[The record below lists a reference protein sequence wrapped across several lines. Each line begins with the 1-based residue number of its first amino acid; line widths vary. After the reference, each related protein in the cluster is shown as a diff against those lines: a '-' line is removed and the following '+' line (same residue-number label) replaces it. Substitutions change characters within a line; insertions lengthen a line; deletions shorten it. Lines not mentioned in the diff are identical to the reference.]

1 VAFRA
6 GFATFCVYLLILVSR
21 PAGAQSIVSE
31 QEADA
36 NPLAIEE
43 GMSAQFAVER
53 VGLVDLEGVLR
64 ASSGTSRVRALL
76 DEQRLLFQA
85 EFSEREAVL
94 QLTER
99 ELLDIRSTISEDEF
113 ALRLSAFED
122 EVAQIQREIQYRRE
136 SLDLAFQDAQAKLRS
151 LALDI
156 ITEIAREQRLD
167 LILKQ
172 DSAVVFR
179 PGLNISDELLRR
191 LDERT
196 KDARIEIEIDYDVS
210 DSAGGDQ

>member
-1 VAFRA
+1 
-6 GFATFCVYLLILVSR
+6 
-21 PAGAQSIVSE
+21 
-31 QEADA
+31 
-36 NPLAIEE
+36 
-43 GMSAQFAVER
+43 M
-53 VGLVDLEGVLR
+53 
-64 ASSGTSRVRALL
+64 RALL

-94 QLTER
+94 QSTER
-99 ELLDIRSTISEDEF
+99 ELLEIRSTLSEEEF
-113 ALRLSAFED
+113 ARRLSTFED

-136 SLDLAFQDAQAKLRS
+136 ALDLAFQDAQAKLRS

-167 LILKQ
+167 LIIKQ

-179 PGLNISDELLRR
+179 PGLNISEELLRR

-196 KDARIEIEIDYDVS
+196 KDARIEIEVDRDIS
-210 DSAGGDQ
+210 DNAGANQ